1 MNRMKKKP
9 SPDGFWLAY
18 ALCWLLLF
26 ALLLCCGCS
35 RKGYVP
41 IETVR
46 ADSVGATR
54 ADTVWRE
61 RVVVVRDSAARRD
74 SVYIKER
81 VREVV
86 DTAGRVLRT
95 DRELEQATVRETERY
110 ASLLSDY
117 RELEREYEQLNRAYL
132 ERREVAVPV
141 ARPPTLRERLPAAFG
156 FVGVV
161 AVGAVICWLR
171 CRRLRRQIG

>member
-46 ADSVGATR
+46 ADSVAATR
-54 ADTVWRE
+54 TDTVWRE

-74 SVYIKER
+74 SIYIKER

-95 DRELEQATVRETERY
+95 DREREQATVRETERY

-156 FVGVV
+156 GA
-161 AVGAVICWLR
+161 AVGAVIGGLVCW
-171 CRRLRRQIG
+171 RLRRLIR